1 MLIDFREE
9 KTMTSC
15 RKTRTALF
23 RNSSVIRRFLLMLLI
38 VLSACS
44 GFVHTAKA
52 EPAAAVPA
60 ESEVPVDPAGKSG
73 HVDEWVRKNG
83 YMYYYGSLGKKLKG
97 MQKIGKKKYLFDQK
111 GRQKTGWQK
120 VGKSYYFFQMKNGK
134 KGYMVCSKTVNQI
147 PLRKNGKAA
156 STGTRMALLWK
167 CSQIVESH
175 TKPTWSVS
183 KKMSTIWHWFQSN
196 IGYAGY
202 SFHLSGDWDV
212 YYATLCFSK
221 GWASCEGLGCAWAF
235 LANACGAGNCYSVSD
250 TGHGWAEVDGLVYDP
265 ACARYDGHRDDY
277 YAMSMSMSGVG
288 GRPNY
293 GRNGAYKKR
302 V

>member
-1 MLIDFREE
+1 
-9 KTMTSC
+9 MTSN
-15 RKTRTALF
+15 RKKHSASCIHL
-23 RNSSVIRRFLLMLLI
+23 SVIRKSLFMLLL
-38 VLSACS
+38 VLSVCS
-44 GFVHTAKA
+44 GSFHAAKA
-52 EPAAAVPA
+52 DPAPVTPAGPELPAVPA
-60 ESEVPVDPAGKSG
+60 NKSG
-73 HVDEWVRKNG
+73 HAEEWVRKNG
-83 YMYYYGSLGKKLKG
+83 YMYYYDSLGKKLTG
-97 MQKIGKKKYLFDQK
+97 MRKIGQKTYLFDKK

-120 VGKSYYFFQMKNGK
+120 VGKSYYFFKMKNGK
-134 KGYMVCSKTVNQI
+134 KGYMMRSKTVNQI
-147 PLRKNGKAA
+147 PLRKNGKATSA
-156 STGTRMALLWK
+156 GSRMALLWK

-183 KKMSTIWHWFQSN
+183 RKMSTVWHWFQSN

-212 YYATLCFSK
+212 YYASLCFSK
-221 GWASCEGLGCAWAF
+221 GWASCEGLGCAWAY

-277 YAMSMSMSGVG
+277 YAMSMGMSGVG

-293 GRNGAYKKR
+293 ARNGAYKKK